1 MCHLYHVTLLELGST
16 PRLTSGQVSQRLTK
30 LEVKLADAESDAT
43 RLRERNE
50 VLERDCEEMIDLK
63 LEIAEAKVR
72 IEQLES
78 FGD

>member
-1 MCHLYHVTLLELGST
+1 MLVLGPT
-16 PRLTSGQVSQRLTK
+16 TRLTSGQVAQRLTQ
-30 LEVKLADAESDAT
+30 LEVKLADAEGDAT

>member
-1 MCHLYHVTLLELGST
+1 MLELGST
-16 PRLTSGQVSQRLTK
+16 PRLSSGQVSQRLTK

-50 VLERDCEEMIDLK
+50 VVERDCEEMIDLK